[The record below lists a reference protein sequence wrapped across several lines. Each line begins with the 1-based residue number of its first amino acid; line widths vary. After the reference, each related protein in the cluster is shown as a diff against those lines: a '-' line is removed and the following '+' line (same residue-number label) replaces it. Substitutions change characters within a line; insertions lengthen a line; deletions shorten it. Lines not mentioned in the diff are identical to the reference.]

1 MQLKISIFG
10 RQVLHITT
18 ESDDSQQRPMLEA
31 TSGGQ
36 FEIGFNNTRDAEV
49 MSQRR
54 QGGQLQHGA
63 ASKAAQAG

>member
-1 MQLKISIFG
+1 MQLRISIFG

-18 ESDDSQQRPMLEA
+18 EPDQDSSQRPTLEA

-36 FEIGFNNTRDAEV
+36 FEIGFSNTRDAEV

-54 QGGQLQHGA
+54 HGGQLQCRA
-63 ASKAAQAG
+63 TP